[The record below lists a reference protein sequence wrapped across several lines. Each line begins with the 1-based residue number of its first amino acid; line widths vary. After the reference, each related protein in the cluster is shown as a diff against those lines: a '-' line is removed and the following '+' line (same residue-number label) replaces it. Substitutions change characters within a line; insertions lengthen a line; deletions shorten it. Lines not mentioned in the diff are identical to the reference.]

1 MRKIVAVFSM
11 VLLFLFTLNAEGQI
25 LKKLTKKIQDKVLS
39 KAIEKDTLPNEDT
52 NSSINGNLMG
62 MMYGKNKVD
71 VASIPNS
78 YPFSWE
84 YSLEMQTANEK
95 PMVVDY
101 FLEPN
106 SEYFGFK
113 MRDTNG
119 MFLVIDS
126 KNKWMINTFNQEKSK
141 MAMTSK
147 MPDYTEMAE
156 KADQMNEFTYKP
168 LPDKV
173 IMGFNCKGIQATSA
187 DSEMTFYYTNEAKVS
202 FSDLFKAQQK
212 KATPNALKN
221 YFKAGDKPLMMTMT
235 MKDLKNK
242 GAVTTMKCIGLVKKP
257 SEFKKSDYTFM

>member
-1 MRKIVAVFSM
+1 MKKIVTVFSM
-11 VLLFLFTLNAEGQI
+11 VLLFLFSINGEAQI
-25 LKKLTKKIQDKVLS
+25 LKKLTRKIQDKVLS
-39 KAIEKDTLPNEDT
+39 KATEKDSLNNEDA

-71 VASIPNS
+71 AAMIPNS

-113 MRDTNG
+113 IRDTVG

-126 KNKWMINTFNQEKSK
+126 KNKWMINTFDQEKSK
-141 MAMTSK
+141 MAMASK
-147 MPDYTEMAE
+147 MPDYAEMADKE
-156 KADQMNEFTYKP
+156 NKEDDFSYKI
-168 LPDKV
+168 LPNKV

-187 DSEMTFYYTNEAKVS
+187 DLEMVFYYTNEAKVS

-212 KATPNALKN
+212 KATPNAMKN

-235 MKDLKNK
+235 MKDLKNN
-242 GAVTTMKCIGLVKKP
+242 GAVTTMKCVSLVKKLN
-257 SEFKKSDYTFM
+257 EFKKSDYTFM

>member
-1 MRKIVAVFSM
+1 MRKIVTVFSM

-71 VASIPNS
+71 VALIPNS

-84 YSLEMQTANEK
+84 YTLEMQTENEK

-113 MRDTNG
+113 MRDVNE

-141 MAMTSK
+141 MAMASK
-147 MPDYTEMAE
+147 MPDYAEMAE
-156 KADQMNEFTYKP
+156 KENQANEFTDNP

-173 IMGFNCKGIQATSA
+173 IMGLIAKG
-187 DSEMTFYYTNEAKVS
+187 
-202 FSDLFKAQQK
+202 FKPQV
-212 KATPNALKN
+212 P
-221 YFKAGDKPLMMTMT
+221 
-235 MKDLKNK
+235 
-242 GAVTTMKCIGLVKKP
+242 I
-257 SEFKKSDYTFM
+257 